1 MVREYPQDPEQV
13 YVLGKAVVAKVETR
27 VQVKGLCPGANLA
40 GEGKHQQALM
50 RSFKSGLRII
60 SNRILQPEK
69 RR

>member
-1 MVREYPQDPEQV
+1 MVREYPQDPKQV
-13 YVLGKAVVAKVETR
+13 YLLGKAVAAKAETR
-27 VQVKGLCPGANLA
+27 VLVKGLCPGSNPA